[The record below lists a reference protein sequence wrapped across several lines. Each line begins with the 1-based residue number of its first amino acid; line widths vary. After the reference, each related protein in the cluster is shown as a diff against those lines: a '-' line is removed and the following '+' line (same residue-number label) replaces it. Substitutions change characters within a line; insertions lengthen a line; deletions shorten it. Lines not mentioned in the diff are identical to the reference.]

1 MKKVSLIAAAVT
13 TALMAGAAYAE
24 NEVALDVTS
33 GEETM
38 EVEVANPTDVLSDG
52 WEVHGYMSSNYRMV
66 DGNTVATNFGKEDYR
81 TVGTGTSDSTNQV
94 EFVIK
99 KHSEYGNGVW
109 ADYVLRS
116 EFGNGNTYAY
126 SSDGGQVV
134 DDNDGFAIKE
144 AYIELGALPYLG
156 EDTSI
161 WAGNRY
167 LNRAAGILSGE
178 FWNQSS
184 GLGAGIQTKI
194 AGNTAGFAIIS
205 ADSEIDFSDEKKRR
219 TRTAYNAYY
228 HGIDVGFG
236 SMNIDVKYITQ
247 ENLDTDPSDQ
257 ADSGI
262 GAALTFNTSYYG
274 LDGWAQTGI
283 AYGDGTASNRGVN
296 FGNWNS
302 DFSEDTSNIFV
313 TSYGVL
319 NVTDRVQLGTEFV
332 YHDYS
337 DLDGR
342 WGGAEEVTR
351 ILFAARPSY
360 KVNDNFRLE
369 MTGGIAQ
376 ESVEGANG
384 STIWG
389 RTDNDTMFYS
399 AEVAAVF
406 TVNADYFG
414 RPQIKPYVTY
424 VTSESGSGANLS
436 VDETSESET
445 ILGVHAEIWF

>member
-33 GEETM
+33 GDETM

-66 DGNTVATNFGKEDYR
+66 NGNTVSGNFGKADYR

-94 EFVIK
+94 EFVVK

-126 SSDGGQVV
+126 SSDGAQAV

-144 AYIELGALPYLG
+144 AYIELGALPYFG

-184 GLGAGIQTKI
+184 GLGAGVQTKI
-194 AGNTAGFAIIS
+194 AGNTAGFAIVS
-205 ADSEIDFSDEKKRR
+205 ADSEIDFSNEDVRR
-219 TRTAYNAYY
+219 TRTSYNAYY

-247 ENLDTDPSDQ
+247 KNLDTDPTNQ
-257 ADSGI
+257 AEDGI

-296 FGNWNS
+296 FGNWNHT
-302 DFSEDTSNIFV
+302 FREDTSNIFV

-319 NVTDRVQLGTEFV
+319 NVTDRVQIGTEFV

-337 DLDGR
+337 GLDGA
-342 WGGAEEVTR
+342 WGAEPEDVTR

-369 MTGGIAQ
+369 MTGGVSQ
-376 ESVEGANG
+376 ETAKDKNG
-384 STIWG
+384 NAIWS
-389 RTDNDTMFYS
+389 RSDTETMFYS
-399 AEVAAVF
+399 AEAAAVF

-424 VTSESGSGANLS
+424 VTSDDEAAGLG
-436 VDETSESET
+436 VDGEKSET